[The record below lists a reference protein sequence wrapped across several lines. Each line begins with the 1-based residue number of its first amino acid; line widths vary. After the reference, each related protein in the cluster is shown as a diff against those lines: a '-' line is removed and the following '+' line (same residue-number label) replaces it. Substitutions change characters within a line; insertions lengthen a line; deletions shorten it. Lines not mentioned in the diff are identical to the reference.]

1 MPPGKVVTGE
11 PCPYGSNMRS
21 KRSGRPLS
29 SRGHATKRVW
39 VDLRQWLGSDV
50 KGVGGIDLSQPAAG
64 GLVRWIR
71 TTGGWVGVCNVVVTM
86 TDGTT
91 AKFGDQLIP
100 ARALRP
106 WST

>member
-1 MPPGKVVTGE
+1 V
-11 PCPYGSNMRS
+11 RS
-21 KRSGRPLS
+21 SERAGQPFS
-29 SRGHATKRVW
+29 SRERATKRVW

-50 KGVGGIDLSQPAAG
+50 AGVGGIDVSQPAAC

-71 TTGGWVGVCNVVVTM
+71 TTGGWVGVCNVVATL

-91 AKFGDQLIP
+91 QKFGDQLIP

-106 WST
+106 GP

>member
-1 MPPGKVVTGE
+1 
-11 PCPYGSNMRS
+11 
-21 KRSGRPLS
+21 
-29 SRGHATKRVW
+29 
-39 VDLRQWLGSDV
+39 
-50 KGVGGIDLSQPAAG
+50 
-64 GLVRWIR
+64 
-71 TTGGWVGVCNVVVTM
+71 VGVCNVVVTM

>member
-1 MPPGKVVTGE
+1 MVTGE

-21 KRSGRPLS
+21 ERSGQPLS

-39 VDLRQWLGSDV
+39 VDLRQWLGSDM

-64 GLVRWIR
+64 GLIRWIR

>member
-1 MPPGKVVTGE
+1 
-11 PCPYGSNMRS
+11 MRS
-21 KRSGRPLS
+21 SERAGQPFS
-29 SRGHATKRVW
+29 SRERATKRVS

-50 KGVGGIDLSQPAAG
+50 AGVGGIDVSQPAAG

-71 TTGGWVGVCNVVVTM
+71 TTGGWVGVCNVVVTL

-91 AKFGDQLIP
+91 QKFGDQLIP

-106 WST
+106 GP